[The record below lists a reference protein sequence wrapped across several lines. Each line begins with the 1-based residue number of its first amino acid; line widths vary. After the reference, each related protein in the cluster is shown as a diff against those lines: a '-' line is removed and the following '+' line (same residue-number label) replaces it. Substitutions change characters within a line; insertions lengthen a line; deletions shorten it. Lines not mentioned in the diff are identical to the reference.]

1 MLTLVPFSSRHRP
14 VVAMMLLPSLLL
26 IGIFS
31 YYPLRS
37 LIGGFY

>member
-14 VVAMMLLPSLLL
+14 LLAMLLPSLLL

-31 YYPLRS
+31 YYPGHS
-37 LIGGFY
+37 LTGGLF